1 MSRTEGPDAT
11 LFDVIYKSVANT
23 TSDFHNGTFTTQ
35 VRHVFHA
42 EKPSQKLSF
51 LPFERRL
58 HNKFLLWL
66 GCRQTSLAT
75 TLREGPRLQAVE
87 APSTSLRYGKGIYLT
102 DCFSKAASQCLG
114 DLSSIQP
121 GQPKQGVVFLVEV
134 ALGEMHQAF

>member
-1 MSRTEGPDAT
+1 MDLREQRTAQVLRNELLTNLKPMSRTEGPDAA

-23 TSDFHNGTFTTQ
+23 TSDFHNATFTTQ

-66 GCRQTSLAT
+66 GCR
-75 TLREGPRLQAVE
+75 
-87 APSTSLRYGKGIYLT
+87 
-102 DCFSKAASQCLG
+102 
-114 DLSSIQP
+114 
-121 GQPKQGVVFLVEV
+121 
-134 ALGEMHQAF
+134 